1 MESLEELLLRWEEG
15 LLEDGEA
22 AKLKERLRDPANRE
36 ALVAHLQMSE
46 TMFYCFSEAVKHGA
60 PERAGNAPGAMGRAT
75 GRASPWRWAAALAAS
90 LAGLAAGGLIYRS
103 IISPPQPDTANIAQ
117 HNGHSA
123 RRLAGHIA
131 EILGTVEV
139 RVGDEATSVAAA
151 PGMALF
157 EGSRVLTGD
166 GGCRLALARGDVVVT
181 VMASSELM
189 LKGGGSDRQYDSEV
203 NMTHGELQAEVRRK
217 GTRFAVASVAGKA
230 EAIGTAF
237 KVQLQEQTEEKESKM
252 NKTQMSMLTTVLSGV
267 VLISNPFG
275 TMTARAGDAV
285 AVTPATAPERT
296 VAGEYLVVDLSGG
309 PAATNYPVGYL
320 SAVPSGGWTDEHKT
334 TKLVMRKIPAGT
346 FIMGSPTNE
355 LGRYDIYSHETQ
367 HTVTLSRAFYLG
379 VFEVTQRQW
388 ELVMGNKPSYFTN
401 ATCYATRPV
410 ERVSYYDIRE
420 STNNPAMSP
429 NWPETNAVEAA
440 SFMGKLRGKTGLI
453 GFDLPTESQ
462 WEYAC
467 RAGTDTALNS
477 GYNLTNPTNDSQMN
491 VVGRYRDNG
500 GVAISNRVLGGV
512 SQGCETKEG
521 GTAAAGTYQA
531 NAWGLYD
538 MHGNVGEWCLDRHGT
553 YPGAVTDP
561 KGAASGSTR
570 VGRGGCWDYYAYVCR
585 SAVRIGYWPEYRNG
599 DFGFRAAMTLP

>member
-60 PERAGNAPGAMGRAT
+60 PERAGNALGAMGRAT

-90 LAGLAAGGLIYRS
+90 LAVLAAGGLIYRS
-103 IISPPQPDTANIAQ
+103 IISPPPPGTANIAQ
-117 HNGHSA
+117 QNGHSE
-123 RRLAGHIA
+123 RRVAGHIA
-131 EILGTVEV
+131 ETLGTVEV
-139 RVGDEATSVAAA
+139 RVGDEATSVAAT

-157 EGSRVLTGD
+157 EGARVLTGD
-166 GGCRLALARGDVVVT
+166 GDSGCRLALARGDVVVT

-230 EAIGTAF
+230 EAIGTTF
-237 KVQLQEQTEEKESKM
+237 KVQLQEQTEEKDPTM

-275 TMTARAGDAV
+275 TMTAHAGDAV
-285 AVTPATAPERT
+285 AVTPATAPERAA
-296 VAGEYLVVDLSGG
+296 AGDYLVINLSGG

-320 SAVPSGGWTDEHKT
+320 SAVPSGGWTDEYKT
-334 TKLVMRKIPAGT
+334 IKLVMRKIPAGT

-355 LGRYDIYSHETQ
+355 LGRSDNETQ
-367 HTVTLSRAFYLG
+367 HTVTNTQAFYLG
-379 VFEVTQRQW
+379 VFEVTLRQW
-388 ELVMGNKPSYFTN
+388 ELVMGMNPGY
-401 ATCYATRPV
+401 CYATRPV
-410 ERVSYYDIRE
+410 ESVSYYDIRE
-420 STNNPAMSP
+420 STNNRAMSP
-429 NWPETNAVEAA
+429 NWPATNAVEAA
-440 SFMGKLRGKTGLI
+440 SFMGKLRGKTGLT

-467 RAGTDTALNS
+467 RAGTTTALNS
-477 GYNLTNPTNDSQMN
+477 GYNLTNRLSDAQMN
-491 VVGRYRDNG
+491 VVGQYNTNAG
-500 GVAISNRVLGGV
+500 P
-512 SQGCETKEG
+512 
-521 GTAAAGTYQA
+521 TAVGSYQA

-538 MHGNVGEWCLDRHGT
+538 MHGNVLEWCLDWNGI
-553 YPGAVTDP
+553 YPGSVTDP
-561 KGAASGSTR
+561 KGAASGSDR
-570 VGRGGCWDYYAYVCR
+570 VSRSGSWRFLANSCR
-585 SAVRIGYWPEYRNG
+585 SASRSYFRPEHRSS
-599 DFGFRAAMTLP
+599 FIGFRAAMTLP

>member
-60 PERAGNAPGAMGRAT
+60 PERAGNALGAMGRAT

-90 LAGLAAGGLIYRS
+90 LAVLAAGGLIYRS
-103 IISPPQPDTANIAQ
+103 IISPPPPGTANIAQ

-123 RRLAGHIA
+123 RRVAGHIA
-131 EILGTVEV
+131 ETLGTVEV

-203 NMTHGELQAEVRRK
+203 NMTRGELQAEVRRK

-237 KVQLQEQTEEKESKM
+237 KVQLQEQTEEKDPTM

-296 VAGEYLVVDLSGG
+296 ATGEYLVVDLSGG
-309 PAATNYPVGYL
+309 PVASNYPVGYL
-320 SAVPSGGWTDEHKT
+320 TAVPSGGWTDEYKT

-346 FIMGSPTNE
+346 FTMGSPTNE
-355 LGRYDIYSHETQ
+355 LGRSDNETQ
-367 HTVTLSRAFYLG
+367 HTVTVSRAFYLG
-379 VFEVTQRQW
+379 VFEMTQRQW

-410 ERVSYYDIRE
+410 EQVSYYDIRE
-420 STNNPAMSP
+420 STNNSAMSP
-429 NWPETNAVEAA
+429 NWPATNAVHAD
-440 SFMGKLRGKTGLI
+440 SFMGKLRGKTGLT

-467 RAGTDTALNS
+467 RAGADTALNS
-477 GYNLTNPTNDSQMN
+477 GYNLTNTASDAQMN
-491 VVGRYRDNG
+491 VVGRYYY
-500 GVAISNRVLGGV
+500 NRSSKLGHGW
-512 SQGCETKEG
+512 ETKEG

-538 MHGNVGEWCLDRHGT
+538 MHGNVLEWCLDWHGT

-561 KGAASGSTR
+561 KGAASGSNR
-570 VGRGGCWDYYAYVCR
+570 VLRGGGSSFYAYYCR
-585 SAVRIGYWPEYRNG
+585 SANRYILRPDSRDSGS
-599 DFGFRAAMTLP
+599 FGFRAAMTLP

>member
-46 TMFYCFSEAVKHGA
+46 TMFSCFSEAVKHGA
-60 PERAGNAPGAMGRAT
+60 PERAGNAPGAMGRAMGRAT
-75 GRASPWRWAAALAAS
+75 GRTSPWRWAAALAAS
-90 LAGLAAGGLIYRS
+90 LAVLAAGGLIYRS
-103 IISPPQPDTANIAQ
+103 IISPPPPGTANIAH
-117 HNGHSA
+117 HNGHSE
-123 RRLAGHIA
+123 RRVAGHIA
-131 EILGTVEV
+131 ETLGTVEV

-157 EGSRVLTGD
+157 EGSRVLIGD
-166 GGCRLALARGDVVVT
+166 GDSGCRLALARGDVVVT

-203 NMTHGELQAEVRRK
+203 NMTRGELQAEVRRK

-237 KVQLQEQTEEKESKM
+237 KVQLQEQTEEKDHTM

-285 AVTPATAPERT
+285 AVTPATAPERAA
-296 VAGEYLVVDLSGG
+296 AGEYLVVDLSGG
-309 PAATNYPVGYL
+309 PSASNYPVGYL
-320 SAVPSGGWTDEHKT
+320 SAVPSGGWTDEYKT
-334 TKLVMRKIPAGT
+334 TKLVMRKIQAGT
-346 FIMGSPTNE
+346 FVMGSPTNE
-355 LGRYDIYSHETQ
+355 LGRSTNETQ
-367 HTVTLSRAFYLG
+367 HTVTLTQAFYMG

-388 ELVMGNKPSYFTN
+388 ELVMGKNPSTFTN

-410 ERVSYYDIRE
+410 EQVSYNDIRE
-420 STNNPAMSP
+420 GTNNSAMSP

-440 SFMGKLRGKTGLI
+440 SFMGKLRGKTGLT

-477 GYNLTNPTNDSQMN
+477 GYNLTNTENDAQMN
-491 VVGRYRDNG
+491 VVGRYFF
-500 GVAISNRVLGGV
+500 NRGSKLG
-512 SQGCETKEG
+512 QGCETKEG

-531 NAWGLYD
+531 NAWGFYD
-538 MHGNVGEWCLDRHGT
+538 MHGNVFEWCLDWNGT

-561 KGAASGSTR
+561 KGAASGSSR
-570 VGRGGCWDYYAYVCR
+570 VFRGGRWNNFAYCCR
-585 SAVRIGYWPEYRNG
+585 SAGRSFSWPVSRDYL
-599 DFGFRAAMTLP
+599 FIGFRAAMTLP